1 MKKILW
7 VWALAS
13 LPSLALAVAPED
25 YYHAGADLFK
35 NHDYEKAIQYF
46 HAAVDERPDYWQAY
60 ESLGMAYYQNG
71 NVTAAV
77 MAMEK
82 SLQLHPDNPE
92 LKKFEANI
100 RATSPWASRGYFTGI
115 LPILAILISLLSA
128 AWTFYWIR
136 RAKNHASSSH
146 P

>member
-1 MKKILW
+1 MKKILLAG
-7 VWALAS
+7 ALA
-13 LPSLALAVAPED
+13 LIPSLALAVAPED

-82 SLQLHPDNPE
+82 SLQIHPDNPE

-100 RATSPWASRGYFTGI
+100 RATSPWVSRAFFPST
-115 LPILAILISLLSA
+115 LPILSILLSLGTL
-128 AWTFYWIR
+128 AWTLWGQRWWRSR
-136 RAKNHASSSH
+136 RSQG